1 MKKYENGEYRVD
13 TLAIVGGHLLGEVLV
28 KVVNVEEIDK
38 QRRLFRGDEHPEQ
51 PVVVVL
57 TERVLPPK
65 LLADGVERGGVGRG
79 VHDVADGGER
89 EALVRRAAAYL
100 LINCSNTSVALS
112 SADVVAACVSM
123 FSMDGRCGVQT
134 SAEEK
139 KLSGNVL
146 LGMHASPV
154 LVRSLSALRRSSSI
168 ATSRSS
174 RDSWTP
180 STARNSS
187 LS

>member
-1 MKKYENGEYRVD
+1 MKRKEKKKKKEKYENGEYGVD
-13 TLAIVGGHLLGEVLV
+13 TLVIVGGHLLGEVLV

-57 TERVLPPK
+57 AERVLPPE

-123 FSMDGRCGVQT
+123 FSMDGRGGVQT
-134 SAEEK
+134 STEK
-139 KLSGNVL
+139 KN
-146 LGMHASPV
+146 
-154 LVRSLSALRRSSSI
+154 
-168 ATSRSS
+168 
-174 RDSWTP
+174 
-180 STARNSS
+180 
-187 LS
+187 